1 MAGPSTLAAILISLR
16 MGFQIL
22 AIEQRAGEVWKV
34 LGAVKT
40 EFHKF
45 GDVLDKVKRQLHT
58 ASRTIED
65 TGARSRAIERKLR
78 SVEQLPATEVSL
90 VLALTPEG
98 EEVEVEIA
106 EFKEE
111 DTAVDQVRLD
121 FNRA

>member
-1 MAGPSTLAAILISLR
+1 
-16 MGFQIL
+16 MGFQTL

-40 EFHKF
+40 EFQKF
-45 GDVLDKVKRQLHT
+45 GNVLDKVKLQLHK
-58 ASRTIED
+58 ASQTIED
-65 TGARSRAIERKLR
+65 TGVRSRAIERKLR

-111 DTAVDQVRLD
+111 ATSVD
-121 FNRA
+121 